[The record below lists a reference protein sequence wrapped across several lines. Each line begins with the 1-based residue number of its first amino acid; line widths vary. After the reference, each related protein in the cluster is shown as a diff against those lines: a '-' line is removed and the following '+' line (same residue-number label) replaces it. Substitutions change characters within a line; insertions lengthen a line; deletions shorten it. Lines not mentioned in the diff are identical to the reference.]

1 MHRILY
7 FFIALAL
14 VSVNI
19 YTEENKQPKTVLV
32 VGGAGFIGS
41 HVNKDLI
48 DAGYRSIV
56 LDNLYRGTADAAY
69 KATFIE
75 GDYAD
80 AKLLDK
86 IFENNSIDAVLH
98 FAALKD
104 LGESMREPM
113 RYYSVNVA
121 STLVLLDA
129 MLRHD
134 VKVFIFSSSAA
145 IFGVPQSEYVAED
158 HPCNPISPY
167 GHSKL
172 MMETILNDLEHAHGL
187 RYSCLRYFNVA
198 GGDPDGIIKNRQTK
212 ENNIIPIALRSLQR
226 SDGTITVFGTDH
238 PTPDGT
244 CVRDYVHVKDVGVA
258 HVTVL
263 EKLFNGESALKY
275 NLGNGLG
282 YSVREVIN
290 AVEKVTG
297 RKLDVIES
305 GRREGD
311 PAILISA
318 SGKAE
323 RELGWKREFS
333 DLETMVEH
341 AWQAMQ

>member
-1 MHRILY
+1 MRRCLY
-7 FFIALAL
+7 FLFAIALSSSNFILEASEL
-14 VSVNI
+14 
-19 YTEENKQPKTVLV
+19 QKTVLV
-32 VGGAGFIGS
+32 VGGAGYIGS

-48 DAGYRSIV
+48 DAGYKSIV
-56 LDNLYRGTADAAY
+56 LDNLYRGTEDAVY
-69 KATFIE
+69 KAIFIE

-80 AKLLDK
+80 ADLLES
-86 IFENNSIDAVLH
+86 IFTAYPIDAVLH

-113 RYYSVNVA
+113 KYYSVNVA
-121 STLVLLDA
+121 STLVLLEA
-129 MLRHD
+129 MIKHE
-134 VKVFIFSSSAA
+134 VKIFIFSSSAA
-145 IFGVPQSEYVAED
+145 VFGIPQSDYVAEE
-158 HPCNPISPY
+158 HPCHPISPY

-172 MMETILNDLEHAHGL
+172 MIETILNDLAHTHGL

-198 GGDPDGIIKNRQTK
+198 GGDPEGFIKNHQTK
-212 ENNIIPIALRSLQR
+212 ENNLIPIALRSLQR
-226 SDGTITVFGTDH
+226 SDGSITIFGTDH

-244 CVRDYVHVKDVGVA
+244 CIRDFVHVKDIGTA

-263 EKLFNGESALKY
+263 EKLFNGETALKY
-275 NLGNGLG
+275 NLGNSQGF
-282 YSVREVIN
+282 SVREVIN
-290 AVEKVTG
+290 ALENVTG
-297 RKLDVIES
+297 KKLNVIES

-323 RELGWKREFS
+323 RELGWQREYS
-333 DLETMVEH
+333 SLETMVEH